1 MDRVLVTGA
10 NGFIGQ
16 HLVKKLIE
24 KDYLVHGL
32 VMPNTA
38 LGELSLLD
46 NKSLKLV
53 QGDLTNYNSL
63 LNATKDVN
71 EIIHLAGIVKYVN
84 LSDGLYW
91 DINVNGTENLLKACV
106 ENKLKL
112 KRFIYCSTVDV
123 YGGLE
128 DQDKVISEDFQPK
141 PKGIYS
147 KTKYESELVC
157 NKYNQEHKIPITILR
172 PGRVYGEGDLTF
184 LPFLR
189 LIKRKLYFNIG
200 TRDTYMSSIYVEDL
214 VNAFILALEN
224 PKAIGNTYII
234 TNDEIV
240 TKKEFANTIASELN
254 IKLSNLSLPKSF
266 VIPPVYVL
274 EKLYSIIGKNPPFS
288 TKKLEF
294 FLQSKKYSI
303 EKAKKELG
311 YKQQTSIKEGIR
323 RTVEWYKK
331 RNLI

>member
-1 MDRVLVTGA
+1 MDKVLVTGA

-24 KDYLVHGL
+24 KGYLVYSL
-32 VMPNTA
+32 VMPNTS
-38 LGELSLLD
+38 LGELALLD
-46 NKSLKLV
+46 NKNMKIV
-53 QGDLTNYNSL
+53 QGNLTDYSSL
-63 LNATKDVN
+63 LNATKEVN
-71 EIIHLAGIVKYVN
+71 AVIHLAGIVKYVN
-84 LSDGLYW
+84 VSDDFYW
-91 DINVNGTENLLKACV
+91 NVNVKGTENLLKACI
-106 ENKLKL
+106 ENRLKL

-128 DQDKVISEDFQPK
+128 DKNEVINEDFQPK

-157 NKYNQEHKIPITILR
+157 NKYFQEYKIPITILR

-184 LPFLR
+184 LPFLK
-189 LIKRKLYFNIG
+189 LIKRRLYFNIG
-200 TRDTYMSSIYVEDL
+200 TQDKYMSSIHVENL
-214 VNAFILALEN
+214 ANAFILALEN

-234 TNDEIV
+234 TNDGVV

-254 IKLSNLSLPKSF
+254 VKLNNLSIPKSF
-266 VIPPVYVL
+266 VMPPVYIL
-274 EKLYSIIGKNPPFS
+274 EKLYCIIGKNPPFS

-294 FLQSKKYSI
+294 FLQSKRYSI

-311 YKQQTSIKEGIR
+311 YKQQISIKEGIR
-323 RTVEWYKK
+323 KTVEWYKK